1 MINGINPKL
10 GFYTVG
16 SQQYRSKIDACI
28 AGTKTNNYPQWHF
41 CDDVW
46 NTANWSHEPEISILD
61 LYKIRARQIRE
72 KYDYVIVNYS
82 GGSDSQ
88 TLVDAFFDAGCHI
101 DEIVTIWN
109 RSHTPTVIAN
119 PGVTDARNI
128 EAEFELTTRMGLDQ
142 IRSRSPNTKITYYD
156 VSQATVDSFQNYDG
170 EEWLK
175 TTREH
180 LNPHFVTRYSNTRE
194 KGQLVN
200 LDRGLRTAIV
210 VGIDKPRVCI
220 KDNKY
225 AVYFLDTLVNNCQG
239 GLNNQDYDN
248 AELVL
253 FYWSPDLPEIII
265 KQSHMIMN
273 WFEQNPRFKSILHW
287 PTPGFAQ
294 RQAYEV
300 ISRGIIY
307 PNWKLDTFQVQK
319 SSSPIWCEWDDW
331 FFQGFKDTKEYQC
344 WYMGIEHIEKNIDKK
359 YLKYTFD
366 NKFDGFVGMLNGH
379 FYLQKNDHLMV

>member
-1 MINGINPKL
+1 
-10 GFYTVG
+10 
-16 SQQYRSKIDACI
+16 
-28 AGTKTNNYPQWHF
+28 
-41 CDDVW
+41 
-46 NTANWSHEPEISILD
+46 
-61 LYKIRARQIRE
+61 
-72 KYDYVIVNYS
+72 
-82 GGSDSQ
+82 
-88 TLVDAFFDAGCHI
+88 
-101 DEIVTIWN
+101 
-109 RSHTPTVIAN
+109 
-119 PGVTDARNI
+119 
-128 EAEFELTTRMGLDQ
+128 
-142 IRSRSPNTKITYYD
+142 
-156 VSQATVDSFQNYDG
+156 
-170 EEWLK
+170 
-175 TTREH
+175 
-180 LNPHFVTRYSNTRE
+180 
-194 KGQLVN
+194 
-200 LDRGLRTAIV
+200 
-210 VGIDKPRVCI
+210 VCI

-265 KQSHMIMN
+265 KQSHMIMT
-273 WFEQNPRFKSILHW
+273 WFEQNPMLKSILTW
-287 PTPGFAQ
+287 PTPGFAS

-344 WYMGIEHIEKNIDKK
+344 WFKGIEHIEKNIDKK

-379 FYLQKNDHLMV
+379 FYLQKHGHLMA